1 MSFRSTS
8 SGAATLNRTVLG
20 LFDGP
25 SGGAA
30 VIHEGTVL
38 AAAEEDRLIRR
49 HRVSGLP
56 RASVQCV
63 LRQSGIHSSQVMA
76 VLVATRD
83 ATYAEGIGS
92 TARPPFL
99 VRFATAPNSPE
110 PISRMIRVS
119 FAGSRRRRLD
129 EALRS
134 EFGFSC
140 PILFLDHHLAH
151 AAGSAFSAGIS
162 DCLAITM
169 DGGADGAWATVTS
182 FRNGRPELLAR
193 ETGPYSFL
201 AFLEDV
207 CDKLHIPD
215 GIDRFRRLEDL
226 SKRGEP
232 VFQDR
237 LKSFFRIRNGR
248 VEIPEGMLRTGG
260 PLSRIPQNV
269 RREVLA
275 ASALRAIGEAVREV
289 ARHWIERSD
298 HSAVVLGGDLF
309 EICPVVRSVLESAQG
324 RSVHLPTVPG
334 DDGLAIGAAFSACL
348 PGFLPKPLPIPARP
362 LPSPF
367 LGIAYGDDILGPT
380 LASEGLDFRKSGQIE
395 REVGRVL
402 AEGKSIAHF
411 HGRTEIGNS
420 SLGNR
425 SILRSPLGRLRSGQV
440 SFVLAPNY
448 YHALVPVDA
457 FHSLFEDEG
466 MQPENLLAAPLPC
479 TPLPRFLEQCPDIVG
494 PRGRVKVQTLT
505 LDSNPRL
512 FKILREF
519 ELWTGLPCLA
529 VAPFRLP
536 DEPLVSTPLHA
547 LRIFRLLGADF
558 AAFGSYL
565 ARSRSGVA
573 SPLDALETEPLPTKN
588 RVRERVSP

>member
-1 MSFRSTS
+1 MD
-8 SGAATLNRTVLG
+8 RTVLG

-30 VIHEGTVL
+30 IIHEGTIL
-38 AAAEEDRLIRR
+38 ATSEEDRLIRR

-63 LRQSGIHSSQVMA
+63 LRQSGVHSSQVMA
-76 VLVATRD
+76 VLVGTRE
-83 ATYAEGIGS
+83 ATYSEGVGS
-92 TARPPFL
+92 MVRTPFL
-99 VRFATAPNSPE
+99 VRVAEATNSPE

-119 FAGSRRRRLD
+119 FAGSRRRRVD

-151 AAGSAFSAGIS
+151 AAGAAFSAGLS

-169 DGGADGAWATVTS
+169 DGGADGAWATITS
-182 FRNGRPELLAR
+182 FERGRPQLLAR
-193 ETGPYSFL
+193 ETEPYSFL
-201 AFLEDV
+201 TFLEDV
-207 CDKLHIPD
+207 CAKLEIPD
-215 GIDRFRRLEDL
+215 GIDRFRRLEEL
-226 SKRGEP
+226 SRRGEP
-232 VFQDR
+232 LYQDR
-237 LKSFFRIRNGR
+237 FESLFRIRDGR
-248 VEIPEGMLRTGG
+248 VRVSEGMLGNGG
-260 PLSRIPQNV
+260 PLGRIPHPA

-275 ASALRAIGEAVREV
+275 ASAIRAVGEAVREV
-289 ARHWIERSD
+289 ARYWIERSN
-298 HSAVVLGGDLF
+298 HSAIVLGGDLF
-309 EICPVVRSVLESAQG
+309 EICPVVRAVLECAQS
-324 RSVHLPTVPG
+324 RSVHVPPSPG
-334 DDGLAIGAAFSACL
+334 DDGLAIGAAFAACL
-348 PGFLPKPLPIPARP
+348 PGFLPDPLPIPAAP

-367 LGIAYGDDILGPT
+367 LGIAYGDDILEPT
-380 LASEGLDFRKSGQIE
+380 LASEGLDFRKSPHIE
-395 REVGRVL
+395 REIGRVL
-402 AEGKSIAHF
+402 AEGKSVAHF
-411 HGRTEIGNS
+411 HGRTELGNS

-448 YHALVPVDA
+448 YHALVPLDA

-466 MQPENLLAAPLPC
+466 IPPENLLAAPMPC
-479 TPLPRFLEQCPDIVG
+479 TPLPRFHDQCPDIVG

-505 LDSNPRL
+505 TESNSRL

-519 ELWTGLPCLA
+519 ELWTGLPALA

-558 AAFGSYL
+558 AAFGSFL
-565 ARSRSGVA
+565 ARAHSPVTG
-573 SPLDALETEPLPTKN
+573 PLDPLEAAPLSKKN